1 MHAMREA
8 IRGHQGPSE
17 TLTCSTHA
25 EPLWS
30 YKLQYTAKKPNKP
43 ISLHSARA
51 PSGLQVLRRK
61 RLAFGGTCVYLRR
74 RYGNQHAI
82 RGHQRSSEVNRGH
95 QRSSE
100 VIRGLYL

>member
-1 MHAMREA
+1 
-8 IRGHQGPSE
+8 
-17 TLTCSTHA
+17 
-25 EPLWS
+25 
-30 YKLQYTAKKPNKP
+30 
-43 ISLHSARA
+43 LHSARA

-100 VIRGLYL
+100 VIRCLYL